1 MMGVYEIRNTINN
14 KVYGKLSRKP
24 TTLVVGMK
32 ANVC

>member
-14 KVYGKLSRKP
+14 KVYIKLSRKP
-24 TTLVVGMK
+24 MTLVAGMK